1 MELTPSP
8 VLPQLPP
15 DEFRILRDSIA
26 EIGVQVPLL
35 LTADHVLVDGHERWR
50 AVQELGITKFP
61 MRVLGCLTEA
71 ERVRLAI
78 KLNIERRHLS
88 VAQRREL
95 AARLLI
101 EDPCQTDRK
110 VAAAVG
116 CDHKTVG
123 KLRSLLAA
131 TGEIPSSEET
141 VGRNGKRYRRITSIG
156 VETTAAAREA
166 ADILRRLGE
175 DAPEGGTPLR
185 VLRKLDVRKRREEE
199 LNESPPVT
207 PDEIKISTCD
217 FRKLK
222 VRPASVDFVL
232 TDPPWLKT
240 ESGFLEALAAKIEQ
254 ILRPGGLA
262 AIYCGHFNL
271 KTYLDVLSERLTYR
285 WMIAAINADGSG
297 AIRSNCTILTSWRP
311 ILLFQKGGRFK
322 VPSVVKDVIM
332 TETREKD
339 LLDWQQPLEESVYLV
354 GHLCP
359 PKGLVCDPCVGSGT
373 VPTAT
378 VLAKGGRRFVGCEI
392 DPTRADMARRRVR
405 EALDGRGETVKLPV
419 KTKVNPRPAAK
430 VATGR

>member
-1 MELTPSP
+1 MEIKASP

-15 DEFRILRDSIA
+15 DEYEILRDSIA

-50 AVQELGITKFP
+50 AIQELEITKFP
-61 MRVLGCLTEA
+61 MRVVGCLTET
-71 ERVRLAI
+71 ERVQLAI
-78 KLNIERRHLS
+78 KLNLERRHLS

-95 AARLLI
+95 AARLLR
-101 EDPCQTDRK
+101 EDACQTDRK
-110 VAAAVG
+110 VASAVG

-123 KLRSLLAA
+123 KLRSLLAS
-131 TGEIPSSEET
+131 TGEIPSSDET
-141 VGRNGKRYRRITSIG
+141 VGRNGKKYRRLTSIG
-156 VETTAAAREA
+156 VETSAAATEA
-166 ADILRRLGE
+166 ASILRRLGE
-175 DAPEGGTPLR
+175 DAPDGGTPLR

-207 PDEIKISTCD
+207 PDAIKISTCD
-217 FRKLK
+217 FRKLR
-222 VRPASVDFVL
+222 VQPGSVDFCL
-232 TDPPWLKT
+232 TDPPWLNT
-240 ESGFLEALAAKIEQ
+240 EKGFLESLADRIEQ
-254 ILRPGGLA
+254 CLKPGGLA
-262 AIYCGHFNL
+262 AIYCGHYLL
-271 KTYLDVLSERLTYR
+271 KTYLDVLSQRLVYR

-332 TETREKD
+332 TKTREKD

-359 PKGLVCDPCVGSGT
+359 PKGLVCDLCVGSGT

-378 VLAKGGRRFVGCEI
+378 VLAKGGRRFIGCEI
-392 DPTRADMARRRVR
+392 DPGRADMARRRVR

-419 KTKVNPRPAAK
+419 KTRIHPSLL
-430 VATGR
+430 G

>member
-1 MELTPSP
+1 MEITSSP

-15 DEFRILRDSIA
+15 DEYRVVRDSIA

-50 AVQELGITKFP
+50 AIQELGITKFP
-61 MRVLGCLTEA
+61 MRIVGCMTEA

-78 KLNIERRHLS
+78 KLNLERRQLT

-95 AARLLI
+95 ATRLLR
-101 EDPCQTDRK
+101 EDACQSDRK
-110 VAAAVG
+110 VASAVG

-123 KLRSLLAA
+123 KVRSELAS

-141 VGRNGKRYRRITSIG
+141 IGRNGKRYRRLTSIG
-156 VETTAAAREA
+156 VETTAAAKEA
-166 ADILRRLGE
+166 ASILRRLGQ
-175 DAPEGGTPLR
+175 DAPDGGTPLR

-199 LNESPPVT
+199 LAESPPVT
-207 PDEIKISTCD
+207 PDAIKIYKCD

-222 VRPASVDFVL
+222 VEPASVDFCL
-232 TDPPWLKT
+232 TDPPWLNT
-240 ESGFLEALAAKIEQ
+240 EKGFLEALTAKIEH
-254 ILRPGGLA
+254 ILKPGGLA

-271 KTYLDVLSERLTYR
+271 KTYLDVLSQRLTYR

-322 VPSVVKDVIM
+322 VPSVIKDVIM

-359 PKGLVCDPCVGSGT
+359 PKGLVCDLCVGSGT
-373 VPTAT
+373 VPAAT
-378 VLAKGGRRFVGCEI
+378 VLAKNGRRFIGCEI
-392 DPTRADMARRRVR
+392 DPGRAEMARRRVR

-419 KTKVNPRPAAK
+419 KTKINPSLL
-430 VATGR
+430 GSL

>member
-1 MELTPSP
+1 MEIAPSP

-15 DEFRILRDSIA
+15 GEFEVLRDSIA

-35 LTADHVLVDGHERWR
+35 LTADHILIDGHERWR
-50 AVQELGITKFP
+50 AIQELGITKFP
-61 MRVLGCLTEA
+61 MRIVGVLTES
-71 ERVRLAI
+71 ERMQLAI
-78 KLNIERRHLS
+78 KLNLERRHLT

-116 CDHKTVG
+116 CNHETVG
-123 KLRSLLAA
+123 KIRSRLVA
-131 TGEIPSSEET
+131 TGGIASTESTI
-141 VGRNGKRYRRITSIG
+141 GRNGKRYRRITSIG

-175 DAPEGGTPLR
+175 DAPDGGTPLR

-207 PDEIKISTCD
+207 PDAIKISTCD

-222 VRPASVDFVL
+222 VQPGSVDFCL
-232 TDPPWLKT
+232 TDPPWLNT
-240 ESGFLEALAAKIEQ
+240 EAGFLEALAAKIEH
-254 ILRPGGLA
+254 ILKPGGLA
-262 AIYCGHFNL
+262 AIYCGHYNL

-285 WMIAAINADGSG
+285 WLIAAINADGSG

-332 TETREKD
+332 TESREKD

-359 PKGLVCDPCVGSGT
+359 PKGLVCDFCLGAGT

-378 VLAKGGRRFVGCEI
+378 VLAKGGRRFIGCEI

-405 EALDGRGETVKLPV
+405 EALDGRGETVALPI
-419 KTKVNPRPAAK
+419 KTKVNPRLAAK
-430 VATGR
+430 VAMSR